1 MVKNVTVTV
10 VGVQRSSHDENASE
24 PIELV
29 TRGRL
34 HEKDGRYFLKYD
46 EYFEDLQKPVQ
57 NLIKFDEHNLEVTKR
72 GDVSASMT
80 FGHDLIS
87 RGFYMTPDGT
97 LDMSVRTENYILTK
111 LEDAID
117 IVVTYIVD
125 YGGDFIT
132 FNLLKM
138 KLEW

>member
-10 VGVQRSSHDENASE
+10 VGVQRSSQDENASE

-34 HEKDGRYFLKYD
+34 HEKDGKYFLKYD

-57 NLIKFDEHNLEVTKR
+57 NLIKFDKSSLELTKR

-80 FGHDLIS
+80 FGREVTS
-87 RGFYMTPDGT
+87 KGFYATPDGT
-97 LDMSVRTENYILTK
+97 LDMDVRTENYILTV
-111 LEDAID
+111 LENTVD
-117 IVVTYIVD
+117 IVVTYIMD

>member
-10 VGVQRSSHDENASE
+10 VGVQRSSQEEKAGE

-34 HEKDGRYFLKYD
+34 HEKEGKYFLKYD

-57 NLIKFDEHNLEVTKR
+57 NLVKFDENSLELAKK
-72 GDVSASMT
+72 GEVSASMT
-80 FGHDLIS
+80 FGHDMIS
-87 RGFYMTPDGT
+87 KGFYMTPDGT
-97 LDMSVRTENYILTK
+97 LDVSVRTEDYILTI
-111 LEDAID
+111 LDSAID
-117 IVVTYIVD
+117 IVATYIMD
-125 YGGDFIT
+125 YGGDFVT

>member
-1 MVKNVTVTV
+1 MIKNVTVTV
-10 VGVQRSSHDENASE
+10 VGVQRSSQDENADE

-46 EYFEDLQKPVQ
+46 EYFEDLHKPVQ
-57 NLIKFDEHNLEVTKR
+57 NLVKFDEYGLELTKK
-72 GDVSASMT
+72 GGVSASMT
-80 FGHDLIS
+80 FGQETMS
-87 RGFYMTPDGT
+87 KGFYMTPDGT
-97 LDMSVRTENYILTK
+97 LDMDVRTEDYIFK
-111 LEDAID
+111 VAEDSID
-117 IVVTYIVD
+117 VVVTYIMD
-125 YGGDFIT
+125 FGGDFAT